1 MGSFHYFSS
10 AKRSPFAAAT
20 ATQPPRIPVSS
31 SHADLQPHAGARD
44 EESGDHEAK
53 PEGYANSPTLV
64 SRDSTDS
71 YSYSDNAIHDS
82 GIDVDSAPVPVRSKR
97 MADTSDD
104 SDLRSSQENRH
115 DKRRRKVSAR
125 HLKKRTQKSDD
136 VEMGSI
142 PEGWISRG
150 AKKRDRTEMDSSF
163 GLDDDMLYNDPDTD
177 FALHRHR
184 RRRQRKSSNVFRG
197 QKRGRDTDPLG
208 VDTDSGD
215 PRGRRVLRHRP
226 DSSDTDPSI
235 DDGQI
240 SRDPLC
246 GGRLIG
252 EEWEAHAVQFKVGPD
267 GKRLRRVLVK
277 EDRPKFN
284 MVSRNSLPIFPW
296 FDLIQCQPVDS
307 EHPDRSASVT
317 AIVER
322 WYTEEQYL
330 AAKDAQEL
338 AWQDSDK
345 PLAEPET
352 PSDRT
357 VRLNIV
363 TGCHFLILVEKLV

>member
-1 MGSFHYFSS
+1 
-10 AKRSPFAAAT
+10 
-20 ATQPPRIPVSS
+20 
-31 SHADLQPHAGARD
+31 
-44 EESGDHEAK
+44 
-53 PEGYANSPTLV
+53 
-64 SRDSTDS
+64 
-71 YSYSDNAIHDS
+71 
-82 GIDVDSAPVPVRSKR
+82 

-104 SDLRSSQENRH
+104 SDLPSSQENRH

-125 HLKKRTQKSDD
+125 QLKKRTQRGDD

-142 PEGWISRG
+142 PEGWMSRG
-150 AKKRDRTEMDSSF
+150 GKKRDRTEMDSSF

-197 QKRGRDTDPLG
+197 QKRGRDIDSLG

-215 PRGRRVLRHRP
+215 LRGRRRALRHRP

-235 DDGQI
+235 EDGQI

-246 GGRLIG
+246 SGRLIG
-252 EEWEAHAVQFKVGPD
+252 EEWEAHGVQFKVGPD

-277 EDRPKFN
+277 EGRPKFN
-284 MVSRNSLPIFPW
+284 MVSLNCLRIFPS
-296 FDLIQCQPVDS
+296 FSLIQRQPVDS

-322 WYTEEQYL
+322 WYSEEQYL
-330 AAKDAQEL
+330 AAKDAHEL
-338 AWQDSDK
+338 AWQDSDR
-345 PLAEPET
+345 PLTEPET

-357 VRLNIV
+357 VRLL
-363 TGCHFLILVEKLV
+363 T

>member
-1 MGSFHYFSS
+1 
-10 AKRSPFAAAT
+10 
-20 ATQPPRIPVSS
+20 
-31 SHADLQPHAGARD
+31 
-44 EESGDHEAK
+44 
-53 PEGYANSPTLV
+53 
-64 SRDSTDS
+64 
-71 YSYSDNAIHDS
+71 
-82 GIDVDSAPVPVRSKR
+82 

-125 HLKKRTQKSDD
+125 HLKKRSQKGDD

-142 PEGWISRG
+142 PEVRISRG
-150 AKKRDRTEMDSSF
+150 GKKRDRTEMDSSF
-163 GLDDDMLYNDPDTD
+163 GADDDMVYNDPDTD
-177 FALHRHR
+177 FALQRHR
-184 RRRQRKSSNVFRG
+184 KRRQRKSSNVFRG
-197 QKRGRDTDPLG
+197 QKRGRDVDPLG

-215 PRGRRVLRHRP
+215 LRGRRALRHRP

-235 DDGQI
+235 DDEQI

-246 GGRLIG
+246 GGRPIG
-252 EEWEAHAVQFKVGPD
+252 EEWEAHGVQFKVGPD

-284 MVSRNSLPIFPW
+284 MVSWNSFRV
-296 FDLIQCQPVDS
+296 FSFGLIQCQPVDS

-330 AAKDAQEL
+330 AAKDAHEL

-357 VRLNIV
+357 VRLL
-363 TGCHFLILVEKLV
+363 T

>member
-1 MGSFHYFSS
+1 MAQPNQLYNRHSLPSPFKSLDMTDMRYRCVYLSFKTYIRSFHSFSS
-10 AKRSPFAAAT
+10 AKRSPFSAAT
-20 ATQPPRIPVSS
+20 ATQPLRITVPS
-31 SHADLQPHAGARD
+31 SHADVSSRLQPHASARD
-44 EESGDHEAK
+44 EESGDQHETM
-53 PEGYANSPTLV
+53 PEGYATVFCLPRSTNS
-64 SRDSTDS
+64 
-71 YSYSDNAIHDS
+71 YHYSDNVIHDS

-97 MADTSDD
+97 TADTSDD

-125 HLKKRTQKSDD
+125 QLKKRTQKGDD

-142 PEGWISRG
+142 AEGWMSRG
-150 AKKRDRTEMDSSF
+150 GKKRDRTEMDSSF

-197 QKRGRDTDPLG
+197 QKRGRDIDPLG

-215 PRGRRVLRHRP
+215 LRGRRRALRHRP

-235 DDGQI
+235 EDGQI

-246 GGRLIG
+246 SGRLIG
-252 EEWEAHAVQFKVGPD
+252 EEWEAHGVQFKVGPD

-284 MVSRNSLPIFPW
+284 MVS
-296 FDLIQCQPVDS
+296 
-307 EHPDRSASVT
+307 
-317 AIVER
+317 
-322 WYTEEQYL
+322 
-330 AAKDAQEL
+330 
-338 AWQDSDK
+338 
-345 PLAEPET
+345 
-352 PSDRT
+352 
-357 VRLNIV
+357 
-363 TGCHFLILVEKLV
+363 